1 MQWRLSRQTS
11 LHWLHFDGAWCV
23 FDEGSSQTLV
33 ADPVLAGTLMALESG
48 CQTDEDIEQQV
59 FEDLGN
65 PHRPTLQT
73 QIHDA
78 LSFLDSLGLVESA
91 L

>member
-23 FDEGSSQTLV
+23 FDEGSSQTLI

-48 CQTDEDIEQQV
+48 CQTGEEIEQQV

-78 LSFLDSLGLVESA
+78 LSFLNSLGLVESA
-91 L
+91 P